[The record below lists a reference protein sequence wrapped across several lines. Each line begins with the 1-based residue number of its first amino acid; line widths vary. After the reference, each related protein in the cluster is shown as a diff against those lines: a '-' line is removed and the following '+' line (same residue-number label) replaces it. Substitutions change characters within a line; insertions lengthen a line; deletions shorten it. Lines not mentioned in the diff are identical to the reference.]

1 MNTQEK
7 ILMFL
12 ENKKNATGQNLRNF
26 LGISRQAI
34 NKHLKEM
41 IETGLVLKKGKT
53 KKAFYSLQDGKKS
66 IPIAKL
72 INKNYSLQG
81 LEEDRVFRDLALI
94 LQLKKNLSRQT
105 FEIIQYAFTEILN
118 NAIEHSN
125 SKTGNVKLIINQYDL
140 QFRIRDFGIG
150 IFCSILKKFKLPDE
164 NAAIMELLK
173 GKTTTMKQ
181 KHTGEGIFFTSKIA
195 DTLSL
200 RSHKFNLIFDN
211 RKRDIFIEKKAFQK
225 GTQVNF
231 VISKQSRRRL
241 DKIFLSFAPE
251 EFDYKFD
258 RTVVMIKLLS
268 QEYISRSEAKR
279 LLSGLDK
286 KFKEITLDF
295 KGVKSIGQGFA
306 DEVFRIFR
314 KKHPEIIIRSENTSL
329 PVKLMID
336 HVVDN

>member
-1 MNTQEK
+1 
-7 ILMFL
+7 MFL
-12 ENKKNATGQNLRNF
+12 ENRKNATGQDLRNF

-41 IETGLVLKKGKT
+41 IGNGLVLKKGKT
-53 KKAFYSLQDGKKS
+53 RKAFYSLHDGKKS
-66 IPIAKL
+66 IPTVKI
-72 INKNYSLQG
+72 INRNYCLQG
-81 LEEDRVFRDLALI
+81 LEEDSVFRDFALI
-94 LQLKKNLSRQT
+94 LQLKKYLSGQA

-125 SKTGNVKLIINQYDL
+125 SKTGNIKLIVNQYNL
-140 QFRIRDFGIG
+140 HFQIRDFGIG
-150 IFCSILKKFKLPDE
+150 IFCSILKKFKLLDE

-211 RKRDIFIEKKAFQK
+211 RKKDIFIEKKVFQK

-241 DKIFLSFAPE
+241 NKIFLSFAPE

-286 KFKEITLDF
+286 KFKEIILDF

-314 KKHPEIIIRSENTSL
+314 KRHPEILIKSENASL